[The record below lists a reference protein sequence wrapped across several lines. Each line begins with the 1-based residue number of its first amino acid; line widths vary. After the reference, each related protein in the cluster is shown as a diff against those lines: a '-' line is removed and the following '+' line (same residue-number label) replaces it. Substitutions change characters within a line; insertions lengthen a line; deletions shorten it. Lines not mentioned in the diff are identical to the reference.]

1 MWSMSFA
8 LLLIACVIAM
18 VTAAPGPL
26 FENVLGGRNPVD
38 GLWNSAQGVF
48 GGLGGGLGLGK

>member
-8 LLLIACVIAM
+8 LLLTACVIAM

-26 FENVLGGRNPVD
+26 FENVLGGRNPID
-38 GLWNSAQGVF
+38 GLWNSAQGML
-48 GGLGGGLGLGK
+48 GGFGGGLGK